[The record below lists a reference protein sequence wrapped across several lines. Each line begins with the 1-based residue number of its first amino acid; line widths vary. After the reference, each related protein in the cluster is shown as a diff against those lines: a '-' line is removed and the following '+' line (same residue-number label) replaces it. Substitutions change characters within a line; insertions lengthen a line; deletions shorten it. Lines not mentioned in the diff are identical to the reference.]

1 MKKLLLT
8 VMAGLFSMAS
18 FAHNPDASTTLLVEK
33 ENNVWV
39 LQISASLTAFQY
51 EIGTHFVETPYKSP
65 EEFQKMVL
73 EHIKN
78 NLEIRFNDGKAISLR
93 QGMVKLGHE
102 TKVVFEVVGIP
113 SEIRSV
119 YIKNTAFKDISR
131 NQNAFLLFKDGFAKD
146 QFVLN
151 QANAHTL
158 QLNVSGNA
166 FVETGK
172 SRAGFFSPYLGLS
185 SIGLLGIGHVFLYFL
200 GNKKTALKVI
210 L

>member
-1 MKKLLLT
+1 
-8 VMAGLFSMAS
+8 
-18 FAHNPDASTTLLVEK
+18 
-33 ENNVWV
+33 
-39 LQISASLTAFQY
+39 
-51 EIGTHFVETPYKSP
+51 
-65 EEFQKMVL
+65 MVL

-158 QLNVSGNA
+158 QLNVSGNT

-172 SRAGFFSPYLGLS
+172 SRAGFFSPYLGLA
-185 SIGLLGIGHVFLYFL
+185 SIGLLGIGYVFLYFL

-210 L
+210 P